1 VALSAAAATLG
12 HVHPD
17 LARALADP
25 GVAQRYLDKVVT
37 IPGSECSWWIGAI
50 SGGGHGRFWVG
61 DNLVVVAHR
70 FGFALAQGLEALR
83 AAPLLAHRCDNPL
96 CQRVHPDHLV
106 ASTAA
111 RNRQEWAIRRH
122 VAGLPLSDPR
132 GSRGRAEALRALV
145 RRDPSGV
152 LADHAQ
158 MVVRFGEQRPLF

>member
-1 VALSAAAATLG
+1 MAAATLG

-17 LARALADP
+17 LARSLADP
-25 GVAQRYLDKVVT
+25 GVVQRYLDKVVT